1 MERRLPRP
9 RTWYALLPSA
19 IFLAP
24 VLAFLLDNDYGLA
37 VPESLAWIAGA
48 VVAGGA
54 VGLLALRSPGWLRA
68 ALRSLCL
75 VLFVDV
81 QLAPVGRGTLAVAF
95 AAFTLVVWLLRENSF
110 PILSAGF
117 ATLLLSISLVPTR
130 TPLQASSGAAVGARP
145 VRGELPPMIVLFL
158 DEHVGLE
165 GIPLEIEGGPEAR
178 KTLSDLFVTHGF
190 RLSSRAFSQ
199 YASTT
204 DSLPNVLNHSARR
217 TRDEWVREVRGRFTL
232 RESLFLKRAAASG
245 YAIRVYQSDYLDL
258 CDVRGVRPEA
268 CLTYR
273 AANLRSIRDQ
283 DLTWSDRAAV
293 IGSSLLA
300 RSTLLEA
307 SNGARVWLR
316 GIGVPIRLPGDGPR
330 TLVGPFESMAVLDR
344 IEADVTRGAR
354 GRLFLAHLLIP
365 HFPYVYE
372 ADCRVAPRDLT
383 PHWQKVK
390 DRPPSQDAV
399 AEDAVGLP
407 RERYRRYLAQVQC
420 LSARLASFFA
430 SLEKAGALEGAVV
443 LVLGDHGPRIGHRR
457 PRPGNLGSVKTADY
471 VDGFSTLFAARGPGI
486 EPGLDPDPRSIV
498 RAFSEAVGFPGPPP
512 ETEELL
518 LPAEGQPALVPVP
531 MPPF

>member
-1 MERRLPRP
+1 MERRPSRP

-24 VLAFLLDNDYGLA
+24 VLAFLLDNDYGLGA
-37 VPESLAWIAGA
+37 PESLAWIAGA
-48 VVAGGA
+48 VSAGGA
-54 VGLLALRSPGWLRA
+54 LGLLALRSPGWLRA
-68 ALRSLCL
+68 ALLSFGL

-81 QLAPVGRGTLAVAF
+81 QLAPVGRGTLALAF
-95 AAFTLVVWLLRENSF
+95 AAFTLVVWLLRENAF

-117 ATLLLSISLVPTR
+117 ATLLLSIALVPTR
-130 TPLQASSGAAVGARP
+130 TPRQASTGIAVGARP
-145 VRGELPPMIVLFL
+145 VREELPPLIVLVL

-165 GIPLEIEGGPEAR
+165 GIPLSIEGGAETR
-178 KTLSDLFVTHGF
+178 KALSDLFGSNGF
-190 RLSSRAFSQ
+190 RLYSRAFSQ
-199 YASTT
+199 YSSTT
-204 DSLPNVLNHSARR
+204 DSVPNVLNHSARR

-245 YAIRVYQSDYLDL
+245 YAIRIYQSDYLDL

-316 GIGVPIRLPGDGPR
+316 GLGVPIRLPGGEPR
-330 TLVGPFESMAVLDR
+330 MLVGPFESMAVLDR
-344 IEADVTRGAR
+344 VEADVTRGAR

-407 RERYRRYLAQVQC
+407 RDRYRRYLSQVHC
-420 LSARLASFFA
+420 LTVRLASFFA
-430 SLEKAGALEGAVV
+430 SLRKAGALEDAVV
-443 LVLGDHGPRIGHRR
+443 VVLGDHGPRIGLRR
-457 PRPGNLGSVKTADY
+457 PNPGNLGSVRTVDY
-471 VDGFSTLFAARGPGI
+471 VDAFSTLFAARGPGI
-486 EPGLDPDPRSIV
+486 EPGLDPEPRSIV
-498 RAFSEAVGFPGPPP
+498 RAFAEVVRYPGPPP

-518 LPAEGQPALVPVP
+518 LPEEGQSTLVPVP
-531 MPPF
+531 MPSF